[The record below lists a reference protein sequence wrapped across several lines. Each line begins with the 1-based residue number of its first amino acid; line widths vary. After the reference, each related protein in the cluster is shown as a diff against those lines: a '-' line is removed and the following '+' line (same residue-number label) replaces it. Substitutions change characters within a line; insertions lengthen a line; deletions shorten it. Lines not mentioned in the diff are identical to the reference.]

1 MNSRTKEYLI
11 DKFKQGTVTWDN
23 GIYKLNKKDK
33 VADEQGKLYF
43 IEWYVTTSIP
53 MPDNKIF
60 SDKIYKEMIK
70 RFELTSSKLEKLD
83 CVRINYKTTKTSYSV
98 FLREVKQ

>member
-1 MNSRTKEYLI
+1 MNNKTKEYLT

-33 VADEQGKLYF
+33 VADEQGKLYE
-43 IEWYVTTSIP
+43 IAWYVSNRIVKL
-53 MPDNKIF
+53 DDKLFSKIQK
-60 SDKIYKEMIK
+60 DMIK
-70 RFELTSSKLEKLD
+70 QFDLTSSKLEKHG

-98 FLREVKQ
+98 FLREIKS